1 MCRGLQAAT
10 DDPHEGRCAASLL
23 SRARQATKPRDHLLV
38 PGIPSPNGA
47 LHLGHIAGPFLRMD
61 ALARYVRMR
70 GGRVFLISGT
80 DALESYVL
88 HTATRT
94 GTEPASVARRFHR
107 LIETDLGSL
116 DIETDAFIDPLAPRG
131 PAATDTG
138 SSRP

>member
-1 MCRGLQAAT
+1 
-10 DDPHEGRCAASLL
+10 
-23 SRARQATKPRDHLLV
+23 
-38 PGIPSPNGA
+38 
-47 LHLGHIAGPFLRMD
+47 MD

-88 HTATRT
+88 QTATRT

-116 DIETDAFIDPLAPRG
+116 DIETDAFIDPLAPPWAGRYRHWIESTMTRLSQHG
-131 PAATDTG
+131 RLVTLSERVPYDPRSG
-138 SSRP
+138 R